1 MRVLYCDAL
10 NNLSATPQTLTT
22 VASPQT
28 PVDPDHVGSGFQD
41 DGLTDN
47 LHAAPTAAAQKHFR
61 FTEGAMALMRALKLI
76 RDQSGADWAT
86 VATDVRDQYA
96 DEFTGEDLTDD
107 LLAGFAD

>member
-22 VASPQT
+22 VALPQT
-28 PVDPDHVGSGFQD
+28 PVDSDHPGSGFQD
-41 DGLTDN
+41 DGETDN
-47 LHAAPTAAAQKHFR
+47 LYADPTAAEQTHFR

-86 VATDVRDQYA
+86 VAEDVRDQYA
-96 DEFTGEDLTDD
+96 DEFDGENLTDD
-107 LLAGFAD
+107 LLTDFAD